1 MYAGIVDNTFN
12 EYVAVL
18 IAKSEEY
25 FVRSAI
31 QLFMMVG
38 MFQLMLRP
46 ESLPENLAHVNK
58 HKFKVRFS
66 S

>member
-46 ESLPENLAHVNK
+46 ENLAENLAHVNK
-58 HKFKVRFS
+58 HKFKVRFNS
-66 S
+66 